1 MVKDIIGI
9 STFSAITD
17 YDAAAKQCIDIF
29 KGLKFEREQIVKG

>member
-17 YDAAAKQCIDIF
+17 IF